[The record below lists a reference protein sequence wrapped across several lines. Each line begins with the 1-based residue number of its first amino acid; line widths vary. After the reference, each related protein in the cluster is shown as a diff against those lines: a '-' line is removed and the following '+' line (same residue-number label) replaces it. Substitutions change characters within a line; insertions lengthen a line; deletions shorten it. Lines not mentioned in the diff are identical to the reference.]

1 VSNKLHYREG
11 LQAAEERMTNLKPM
25 KAKMLVSAGVVVM
38 TPLTFLPLPAIPSS
52 VIMQTWIAQ

>member
-1 VSNKLHYREG
+1 
-11 LQAAEERMTNLKPM
+11 MTNLKPM